1 MLLTSNQSIR
11 KGEKNMTKGQRIEF
25 IKDKL
30 APLFDGMN
38 AGDVLDI
45 LFNDCSIRQ
54 MVMSQFT
61 ISLCQKED

>member
-1 MLLTSNQSIR
+1 
-11 KGEKNMTKGQRIEF
+11 MTKGQRIEF